1 MITENDA
8 IALIACGRE
17 AGIELFLD
25 GGWGVDALLGRQTR
39 AHDDIDL
46 FVERQA
52 GVCYADLLRQRG
64 FEQVARPYTTD
75 SHMVW
80 EDAEGRVVDLHL
92 FDYAADGAIRFE
104 NAIYPAGVF
113 GATGR
118 IGTQTVRCIPPA
130 EQVEFHRGYDFD
142 ENDVHDVRML
152 CAHFGIPEPEE
163 YRIR

>member
-25 GGWGVDALLGRQTR
+25 GGWGVDALLGQQTR
-39 AHDDIDL
+39 PHDDIDL
-46 FVERQA
+46 FVERQDGA
-52 GVCYADLLRQRG
+52 RYADLLQQRG

-75 SHMVW
+75 SHTVW
-80 EDAEGRVVDLHL
+80 EDAEGLVVDLHL

-104 NAIYPAGVF
+104 NAIYPADTF

-118 IGTQTVRCIPPA
+118 IGSQTVRCIPPA

-142 ENDVHDVRML
+142 ENDVHDVRLL
-152 CAHFGIPEPEE
+152 CAHFGIPEPDE
-163 YRIR
+163 YIGR